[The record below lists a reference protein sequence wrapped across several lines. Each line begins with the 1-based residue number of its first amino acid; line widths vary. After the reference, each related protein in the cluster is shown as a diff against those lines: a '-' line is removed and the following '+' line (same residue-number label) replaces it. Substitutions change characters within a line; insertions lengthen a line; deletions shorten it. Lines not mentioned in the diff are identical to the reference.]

1 MQINHVNEK
10 GIHFICDI
18 NADMLYL
25 ILGIICNALLFM
37 AFRSFAVFKI
47 NNLQAIVINY
57 YVSVITGL
65 VFTGKQRL
73 FLETD
78 YSGQWPLYAL
88 AIGALLV
95 LGFYTATL
103 NAQLVGVAITSVASK
118 MSMVIPVLF
127 SLFYLKIDTQQFTFL
142 NYAGI
147 VLALLAIL
155 LGSIKKDEGGKKATS
170 TLVLILLPF
179 AVFASGGCIDSLI
192 NYSNYT
198 ILKPHTAEAFP
209 IFIFT
214 ASALVGTILLFFS
227 KEKLRFR
234 SVIGGIYLGIPN
246 YFALAFGFKA
256 LSVFDNNGA
265 VFFPMYNVGV
275 IIASALLAIALFNE
289 KFTKINL
296 VGLGLSFVALFL
308 LSYQEIIKYFSSLL

>member
-1 MQINHVNEK
+1 
-10 GIHFICDI
+10 
-18 NADMLYL
+18 MLYL
-25 ILGIICNALLFM
+25 IFGIICNALLFM

-65 VFTGKQRL
+65 VFTGKYRL
-73 FLETD
+73 FFEAD
-78 YSGQWPLYAL
+78 YSGQWPLFAL
-88 AIGALLV
+88 LIGALLV

-118 MSMVIPVLF
+118 MSMVVPVLF
-127 SLFYLKIDTQQFTFL
+127 SLFYLKIETQKFTVF

-155 LGSIKKDEGGKKATS
+155 LGSIKKEEGGKKATS

-179 AVFASGGCIDSLI
+179 AVFASGGLIDSLI
-192 NYSNYT
+192 NYSNYA
-198 ILKPHTAEAFP
+198 ILKPSMAEAFP

-214 ASALVGTILLFFS
+214 ASALVGTVFLFFS

-234 SVIGGIYLGIPN
+234 NVIGGVYLGIPN
-246 YFALAFGFKA
+246 FFALAFGFKA
-256 LSVFDNNGA
+256 LD
-265 VFFPMYNVGV
+265 
-275 IIASALLAIALFNE
+275 LL
-289 KFTKINL
+289 
-296 VGLGLSFVALFL
+296 
-308 LSYQEIIKYFSSLL
+308 